1 MEILSGIILIYFDL
15 IWKVYVFDSW
25 QIITVFNIF
34 SEFRDCFYLN
44 ARSGQIRSLDEL
56 TIIMRSLGMS
66 PTITELK
73 KYFKEKSELG
83 VLFEVIISK
92 FENFGNASS
101 EHFIQINLSH
111 YKTCSWNLFWAIIK
125 MSFLFLYF
133 LYSYS
138 KIFYCLITKVKK
150 KFNF

>member
-1 MEILSGIILIYFDL
+1 
-15 IWKVYVFDSW
+15 
-25 QIITVFNIF
+25 
-34 SEFRDCFYLN
+34 
-44 ARSGQIRSLDEL
+44 
-56 TIIMRSLGMS
+56 MS

-111 YKTCSWNLFWAIIK
+111 YKPCSWNSFRAIIK
-125 MSFLFLYF
+125 MSFFI
-133 LYSYS
+133 S
-138 KIFYCLITKVKK
+138 IFFV
-150 KFNF
+150 